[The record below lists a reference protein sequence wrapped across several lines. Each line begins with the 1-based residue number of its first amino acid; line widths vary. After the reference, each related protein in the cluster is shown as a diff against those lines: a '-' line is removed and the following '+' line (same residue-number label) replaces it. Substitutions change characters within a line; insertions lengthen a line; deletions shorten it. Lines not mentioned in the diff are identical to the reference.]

1 MRVALRGRLEGL
13 DDTRFDRLI
22 GSVAVIDTVSV
33 AALGNGNDIV
43 AVVDTVN
50 ESTQPAHRA
59 ADSADM
65 LHFQKL
71 DVYQRSIEFLA
82 LAHEIRARLPKGH
95 ADLADQLRRSAQSI
109 PQNIAEGC
117 GRTTRADKAKHYT
130 IARGSAME
138 SAAHLDVMRV
148 DELIET
154 DLFERGIELLERIV
168 AMLTKLIDP

>member
-1 MRVALRGRLEGL
+1 MSRVAQQ
-13 DDTRFDRLI
+13 
-22 GSVAVIDTVSV
+22 
-33 AALGNGNDIV
+33 
-43 AVVDTVN
+43 VVD
-50 ESTQPAHRA
+50 S
-59 ADSADM
+59 SSM

-82 LAHEIRARLPKGH
+82 LARRVRQRLPKGH
-95 ADLADQLRRSAQSI
+95 ADLADQIRHAAQSI

-138 SAAHLDVMRV
+138 SASHFDVMRV
-148 DELIET
+148 EELI
-154 DLFERGIELLERIV
+154 DAALYAQGVELLERIV